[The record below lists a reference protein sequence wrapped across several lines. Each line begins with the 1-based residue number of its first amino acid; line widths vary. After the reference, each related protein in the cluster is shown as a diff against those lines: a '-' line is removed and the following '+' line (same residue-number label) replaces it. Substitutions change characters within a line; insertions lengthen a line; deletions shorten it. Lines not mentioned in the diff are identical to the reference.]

1 MKARVALLLLVLML
15 LLSGEAACLV
25 WMSEDLEVCIR
36 DQEHGTLLASLP
48 VKAGDHL
55 VFEWIHSYE
64 HIPWIEEYTITED
77 LTFRLDSIRVAG
89 FGAGIPSHKGETTI
103 ENGMVVMRNINE
115 TFLLCLDPLTDRFDF
130 DNDRGQ
136 TLIEGR
142 DIPHHEA
149 VTMTLEGKRRPW
161 TKSPQQLESRARIET
176 TRDSRAV

>member
-115 TFLLCLDPLTDRFDF
+115 TFPSFAWIHSQTALISITI
-130 DNDRGQ
+130 GGK

-161 TKSPQQLESRARIET
+161 TKSPST
-176 TRDSRAV
+176 T